1 MTAPTELTSRFLSP
15 LRVEELPD
23 GTKRLL
29 ADLVFYSAELDQDD
43 TDTAGGILVIPAG
56 TITNYASTPWGV
68 RNTFPQGGPWKW
80 AATLHDAASHGDV
93 LTEAGGRVHL
103 VKRVT
108 DRLFYEAMNVP
119 PGNAAPRWQRW
130 LMYRLVVLWG
140 SGAYGGSLSADK
152 PLGLL
157 DSATPIGDAIDQL
170 GASGEGF
177 DATVSGATAAKPSVT
192 ASGWFDFGKRD
203 QFGAGG
209 SVSWAQKTW
218 AAIAKVTW
226 RPGKK

>member
-1 MTAPTELTSRFLSP
+1 MTELTSCFLSP

-23 GTKRLL
+23 GRKRLL
-29 ADLVFYSAELDQDD
+29 ADLVFYSSELDQDD
-43 TDTAGGILVIPAG
+43 TDPAGGILVIPTG
-56 TITNYASTPWGV
+56 TITNYASVPWGV

-119 PGNAAPRWQRW
+119 PCDQVPRWQRW
-130 LMYRLVVLWG
+130 LMYKLVVLFG
-140 SGAYGGSLSADK
+140 SGAYGGTA
-152 PLGLL
+152 PLVVPVVGVL
-157 DSATPIGDAIDQL
+157 DSATPIGDAIDRL
-170 GASGEGF
+170 GSSGDGF
-177 DATVSGATAAKPSVT
+177 DATVRAQQNGKPEVSVD
-192 ASGWFDFGKRD
+192 GWFDFGKRD

-209 SVSWAQKTW
+209 SVSWAQKAW
-218 AAIAKVTW
+218 AAIARVTW